1 MDIKNIHTFIR
12 AAELKSF
19 TKVAQESN
27 YAQSTVTA
35 QIQQLERELGYPL
48 FDRIGK
54 TVSLTCMGEEF
65 LKYAHVISEQ
75 LSKAHSLNEGQ
86 EEIKGVLRIGV
97 IESLLFANLKNI
109 IPRFRSTFKN
119 VNVQIKMGQTTELVE
134 MLKQN
139 KLDLI
144 YISADKNTD
153 DELSCEYVKEEHLVF
168 ISSPTHILSSA
179 DIISPKEL
187 FKYDFAVTEQTGVC
201 YGRLKALA
209 SENDSVLHTIVEVDN
224 TAVVS
229 EIVEE
234 GLGIGFLPEYSIH
247 KRITNNEL
255 KILNVDVPAQIYY
268 RQILCHKNRWHS
280 LFLNTFIEM
289 LKNE

>member
-1 MDIKNIHTFIR
+1 MDIKNINTFIR

-54 TVSLTCMGEEF
+54 TVSLTCLGEEF
-65 LKYAHVISEQ
+65 LKYAHSISEQ
-75 LSKAHSLNEGQ
+75 LSKACSLNKEKS
-86 EEIKGVLRIGV
+86 EIKGILRIGV

-109 IPRFRSTFKN
+109 IPKFRNTFKN
-119 VNVQIKMGQTTELVE
+119 VNVQIKMGQTTELIE

-153 DELSCEYVKEEHLVF
+153 NELSCEYIKEEHLVF
-168 ISSPTHILSSA
+168 ISSPTHPLSNVSDISA
-179 DIISPKEL
+179 EDL

-209 SENDSVLHTIVEVDN
+209 SENGSILRTIVEVDN
-224 TAVVS
+224 TTVVS

-234 GLGIGFLPEYSIH
+234 GLGIGFLPEYSVH
-247 KRITNNEL
+247 KRLQNKSL
-255 KILNVDVPAQIYY
+255 KILDVNIPSQIYY
-268 RQILCHKNRWHS
+268 RQVLCHKNRWHS
-280 LFLNTFIEM
+280 PFLNTFIEM
-289 LKNE
+289 LKD

>member
-1 MDIKNIHTFIR
+1 M
-12 AAELKSF
+12 
-19 TKVAQESN
+19 
-27 YAQSTVTA
+27 
-35 QIQQLERELGYPL
+35 
-48 FDRIGK
+48 
-54 TVSLTCMGEEF
+54 
-65 LKYAHVISEQ
+65 
-75 LSKAHSLNEGQ
+75 
-86 EEIKGVLRIGV
+86 
-97 IESLLFANLKNI
+97 
-109 IPRFRSTFKN
+109 
-119 VNVQIKMGQTTELVE
+119 
-134 MLKQN
+134 
-139 KLDLI
+139 
-144 YISADKNTD
+144 
-153 DELSCEYVKEEHLVF
+153 
-168 ISSPTHILSSA
+168 SSA